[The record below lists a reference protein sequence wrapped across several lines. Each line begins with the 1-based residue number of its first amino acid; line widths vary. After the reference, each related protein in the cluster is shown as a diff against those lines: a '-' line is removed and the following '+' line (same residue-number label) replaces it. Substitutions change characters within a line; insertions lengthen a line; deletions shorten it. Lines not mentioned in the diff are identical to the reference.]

1 MPLSKH
7 ICLLGFMGAGKSTLG
22 AALAERL
29 NVSWIDSDLWIEQT
43 QQRSKQEIITAFGW
57 PAFRAFEQEF
67 TMSMATQEPSVISC
81 GGGFSLAKENWLWI
95 SQYCTSIY
103 LQVDSEL
110 LCERLSVNQG
120 SRPLLANLNQESLK
134 LFITSELKH
143 REPIYEKADV
153 IVNGNGTLDE
163 TISLLEALI

>member
-22 AALAERL
+22 AALAKRF

-43 QQRSKQEIITAFGW
+43 QQRSIQEIITMFGW
-57 PAFRAFEQEF
+57 PAFRALEHEF
-67 TMSMATQEPSVISC
+67 TLSMAAQKPSVISC
-81 GGGFSLAKENWLWI
+81 GGGFPLAQENWHWI

-103 LQVDSEL
+103 LQVDREHL
-110 LCERLSVNQG
+110 YERLLLNQG

-134 LFITSELKH
+134 LFITSELEQ
-143 REPIYEKADV
+143 REPIYERADF
-153 IVNGNGTLDE
+153 IVNGNGTAEE
-163 TISLLEALI
+163 TISLMEALI